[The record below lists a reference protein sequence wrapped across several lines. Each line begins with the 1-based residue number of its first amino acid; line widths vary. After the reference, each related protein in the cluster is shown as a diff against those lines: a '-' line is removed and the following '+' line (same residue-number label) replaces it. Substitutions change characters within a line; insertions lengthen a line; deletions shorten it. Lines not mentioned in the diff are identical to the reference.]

1 MAKSDAIKVA
11 EIEERKALVNEL
23 FGLTRAIVA
32 NPITLGVAGFYL
44 SDRLQGQYYYSEP
57 VLREYQGKQAW
68 ITEKQ
73 WDPIGGKLNR
83 GAAVALQTGLIAY
96 LGSEAAKGVVGLL
109 KP

>member
-1 MAKSDAIKVA
+1 MPKSDALKIA
-11 EIEERKALVNEL
+11 QIEERRALLAEV

-44 SDRLQGQYYYSEP
+44 SDRLQGQYYYKEP
-57 VLREYQGKQAW
+57 VLREYQGKPAW

-73 WDPIGGKLNR
+73 WDPNGGKLNR

-96 LGSEAAKGVVGLL
+96 LGAEAVKTAIDLV